1 MQLLVSVADASEA
14 HAALLGGADVIDAK
28 DPRQG
33 ALGAVRQVV
42 LGTICTAVGAGRPVS
57 AALGD
62 EGPPTLIERRARAA
76 ARRGAAFVKVGFRA
90 APTVSQARRRAEAAR
105 RGAGEREG
113 EGTRVVLVAYAD
125 WARAHS
131 LAPEPL
137 VALAADTDAAGVLL
151 DTAFKPAGLFALLDT
166 RTVGAWIVAAHDAGL
181 FACLA
186 GSLGGPD
193 FAAARALGADLVGVR
208 GAACVGGRSGR
219 ISRARVA
226 ELSALARAAPLA
238 AAATLV

>member
-42 LGTICTAVGAGRPVS
+42 LG
-57 AALGD
+57 
-62 EGPPTLIERRARAA
+62 
-76 ARRGAAFVKVGFRA
+76 
-90 APTVSQARRRAEAAR
+90 
-105 RGAGEREG
+105 
-113 EGTRVVLVAYAD
+113 AYAD

-166 RTVGAWIVAAHDAGL
+166 RTVGAWIAAAHDAGL

-186 GSLGGPD
+186 GSLGGRD

-219 ISRARVA
+219 NSRARVA
-226 ELSALARAAPLA
+226 GLSARARSARR
-238 AAATLV
+238 

>member
-57 AALGD
+57 AALGA
-62 EGPPTLIERRARAA
+62 EGPATLSERRARAT
-76 ARRGAAFVKVGFRA
+76 ARRGAACVKVGFRA

-137 VALAADTDAAGVLL
+137 VALAADTGAAGVLL
-151 DTAFKPAGLFALLDT
+151 DTAFKQAGLFALLDT
-166 RTVGAWIVAAHDAGL
+166 QTVRAWGAGAPHAGPFARLPGQLPGAGL
-181 FACLA
+181 
-186 GSLGGPD
+186 GTP
-193 FAAARALGADLVGVR
+193 
-208 GAACVGGRSGR
+208 
-219 ISRARVA
+219 RAR
-226 ELSALARAAPLA
+226 
-238 AAATLV
+238 

>member
-1 MQLLVSVADASEA
+1 MQLLVSVADAFEA

-28 DPRQG
+28 APRQG

-137 VALAADTDAAGVLL
+137 VALAADTGAAGGLL

-166 RTVGAWIVAAHDAGL
+166 PSAGAGNPAAPHGRPL
-181 FACLA
+181 PRRP
-186 GSLGGPD
+186 GSPGGPA
-193 FAAARALGADLVGVR
+193 FAPGGAARVDL
-208 GAACVGGRSGR
+208 
-219 ISRARVA
+219 
-226 ELSALARAAPLA
+226 L
-238 AAATLV
+238 

>member
-62 EGPPTLIERRARAA
+62 EGPPTLIERGARAA

-113 EGTRVVLVAYAD
+113 EGTRGGLGGYAD

-137 VALAADTDAAGVLL
+137 VALAADTDAAGGAPA
-151 DTAFKPAGLFALLDT
+151 TAFKPAGPVALLDT
-166 RTVGAWIVAAHDAGL
+166 RTVGAWVAA
-181 FACLA
+181 
-186 GSLGGPD
+186 P
-193 FAAARALGADLVGVR
+193 
-208 GAACVGGRSGR
+208 
-219 ISRARVA
+219 
-226 ELSALARAAPLA
+226 
-238 AAATLV
+238 

>member
-166 RTVGAWIVAAHDAGL
+166 RTVGAWIAAAHDAGL

-193 FAAARALGADLVGVR
+193 FAAPPALGADPAAPR
-208 GAACVGGRSGR
+208 AAACASRPRRRRPGAP
-219 ISRARVA
+219 RARPRPPRRA
-226 ELSALARAAPLA
+226 GPLARRPS
-238 AAATLV
+238 T

>member
-42 LGTICTAVGAGRPVS
+42 LGAICTAVAAGRAVS

-62 EGPPTLIERRARAA
+62 EGPPTLIEQRARAA

-90 APTVSQARRRAEAAR
+90 APTVSQARRRAAAAR
-105 RGAGEREG
+105 GGAGEGEGEG

-131 LAPEPL
+131 RAPQPL
-137 VALAADTDAAGVLL
+137 GARAADTG
-151 DTAFKPAGLFALLDT
+151 
-166 RTVGAWIVAAHDAGL
+166 
-181 FACLA
+181 
-186 GSLGGPD
+186 
-193 FAAARALGADLVGVR
+193 
-208 GAACVGGRSGR
+208 
-219 ISRARVA
+219 
-226 ELSALARAAPLA
+226 
-238 AAATLV
+238 